1 MHDHHDHEHHHH
13 HHGDAPAVDP
23 ATLDDTQAICPVTG
37 GVVVSKPSQ
46 RRLVIAANMTDRPT
60 ISAARRA
67 YNCSIKTLKNI
78 PIKPIATEVRD
89 DQLIHNM
96 EHGGIY
102 ISYQPSLP
110 KEQVKKLKELLS
122 APFSD
127 LQFQPR
133 KIVLAPRVENKSPIE
148 LSSWRRSEALASY
161 DQQKIKDYIT
171 RNLGKSPE
179 PLAR

>member
-1 MHDHHDHEHHHH
+1 MKIRTL
-13 HHGDAPAVDP
+13 PAVL
-23 ATLDDTQAICPVTG
+23 AVVILGFTG
-37 GVVVSKPSQ
+37 A
-46 RRLVIAANMTDRPT
+46 VIAAKANKPPEPPRPGVEQSDHGREHVDSKKYGGDQPPT
-60 ISAARRA
+60 SGAHANPVSWGV
-67 YNCSIKTLKNI
+67 YD
-78 PIKPIATEVRD
+78 TEVRD

-110 KEQVKKLKELLS
+110 KEQVEKLKELLS
-122 APFSD
+122 ALFSD
-127 LQFQPR
+127 PQFQPR

>member
-1 MHDHHDHEHHHH
+1 LLQRQTNHRNHHVQ
-13 HHGDAPAVDP
+13 GLNKVTTAVNMWTARSMA
-23 ATLDDTQAICPVTG
+23 ATSRQLLVLTQTPVSW
-37 GVVVSKPSQ
+37 GVY
-46 RRLVIAANMTDRPT
+46 D
-60 ISAARRA
+60 
-67 YNCSIKTLKNI
+67 
-78 PIKPIATEVRD
+78 TEVRD

-110 KEQVKKLKELLS
+110 KEQVEKLKELLS

-127 LQFQPR
+127 PQFQPR

>member
-1 MHDHHDHEHHHH
+1 MKIRTL
-13 HHGDAPAVDP
+13 PAVL
-23 ATLDDTQAICPVTG
+23 AVVILGFTG
-37 GVVVSKPSQ
+37 A
-46 RRLVIAANMTDRPT
+46 VIAAKANKPPEPPRPGVEQSDHGREHVDSKKYGGDQPPT
-60 ISAARRA
+60 SGAHANPVSWGV
-67 YNCSIKTLKNI
+67 YD
-78 PIKPIATEVRD
+78 TEVRD

-110 KEQVKKLKELLS
+110 KEQVEKLKELLS

-127 LQFQPR
+127 PQFQPS

-179 PLAR
+179 PLAQ

>member
-1 MHDHHDHEHHHH
+1 MKIRTL
-13 HHGDAPAVDP
+13 PAVL
-23 ATLDDTQAICPVTG
+23 AVVILGFTG
-37 GVVVSKPSQ
+37 A
-46 RRLVIAANMTDRPT
+46 VIAAKANKPPEPPRPGVEQSDHGREHVDSKKYGGDQPPT
-60 ISAARRA
+60 SGAHANPVSWGV
-67 YNCSIKTLKNI
+67 YD
-78 PIKPIATEVRD
+78 TEVRD

-127 LQFQPR
+127 PQFQPR